1 MEEDGDSFTNWRPGQ
16 PNGGESQN
24 FMSMSANQRQWDD
37 ADNTNTRY
45 AVCSKPIAS
54 AANDTIGRRKR
65 QAFGSNTNGNLADG
79 TAPETIVSNSAIP
92 KNIDDTTV
100 KKPSGT
106 TTTSTTTTLADDVSS
121 IALIEES
128 SETTASPIAEGNIKH
143 ISNSSFHYSHVS
155 SLQSYETV

>member
-79 TAPETIVSNSAIP
+79 TAQETIVSNSAIP
-92 KNIDDTTV
+92 IQ
-100 KKPSGT
+100 
-106 TTTSTTTTLADDVSS
+106 
-121 IALIEES
+121 
-128 SETTASPIAEGNIKH
+128 TTASPIAEGIITR
-143 ISNSSFHYSHVS
+143 ISNSF
-155 SLQSYETV
+155 SLSLMFPLFRAKRPCRAGR

>member
-92 KNIDDTTV
+92 IQ
-100 KKPSGT
+100 
-106 TTTSTTTTLADDVSS
+106 
-121 IALIEES
+121 
-128 SETTASPIAEGNIKH
+128 TTASPMAEGNITH
-143 ISNSSFHYSHVS
+143 ISNSFPLPPCFLSSELRDRVEHVDKMLNPNKTAKFQEDLKHYKD
-155 SLQSYETV
+155 EIR